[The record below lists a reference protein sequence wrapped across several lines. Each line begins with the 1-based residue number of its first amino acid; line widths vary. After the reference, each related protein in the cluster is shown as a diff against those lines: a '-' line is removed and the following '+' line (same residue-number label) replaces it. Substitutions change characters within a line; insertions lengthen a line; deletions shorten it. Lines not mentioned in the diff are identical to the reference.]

1 MAKRQRQDDAPEEPQ
16 PQPSTDVA
24 TGLSLADLGV
34 SDGLAQV
41 NAPRIREPRPG
52 FVFLFHPERWFV
64 SHGLV
69 VPQLKRLVLQNALN
83 GVRQGEN
90 GRFSISTAL
99 ADQAKRGWQALD
111 PLVDGKASY
120 VYRAAEGVYLSR
132 WETAHAGSSTVT
144 GDGKGY
150 AEWLRGLVDTGKIP
164 RPAPYVLEQ
173 LRDRL
178 EGRARRLQD
187 QVRTVPSVQ
196 VDLDAA
202 LVALSA
208 VEHEL
213 AGGPNPTPIPKG
225 AANPLPLE

>member
-1 MAKRQRQDDAPEEPQ
+1 MAKRQRQDDGPEEPQ
-16 PQPSTDVA
+16 APPPVEVA

-34 SDGLAQV
+34 SDGVATSE
-41 NAPRIREPRPG
+41 APRIREPRPG

-90 GRFSISTAL
+90 GRFSITTAL
-99 ADQAKRGWQALD
+99 ADQQKRGWRALD

-120 VYRAAEGVYLSR
+120 VYRAAEGIYLSR

-150 AEWLRGLVDTGKIP
+150 AEWLRGLVTSGKLP
-164 RPAPYVLEQ
+164 PPAPYVLEQ
-173 LRDRL
+173 LKDRL
-178 EGRARRLQD
+178 LGRTRRLQD

-202 LVALSA
+202 LASLTA
-208 VEHEL
+208 VEREL

-225 AANPLPLE
+225 AENPLPLE